1 MVITINR
8 IQGDLRQPI
17 ARVYIILATMIA
29 FPTCGYASEWTFI
42 PSIYLRGTYSDNIQL
57 AQTSEARSDFV
68 KEIKPAILIS
78 GNDARFKVNL
88 SYRLQKLI
96 YLHQSDSLHHEL
108 AAAANA
114 ELLDNWLF
122 LDADSSNAR
131 QNISPFG
138 PQTFDSIQQS
148 TNQSDVR
155 TNHISP
161 YLHHT
166 SPSRI
171 TSELRY
177 AHDTV
182 HSSDNLLDTTTDK
195 IFLNFI
201 GDNLSHN
208 FSWDAYY
215 YIKQIN
221 DINLTTSRGYSEAFT
236 LRYHMS
242 DRLGLFVTSGYEREN
257 YVTNSGIEPQGR
269 FWNAGVNWNSDR
281 SSLSLSAG
289 KRFFGNTYSLSANR
303 RNRKSLWSLSY
314 GEDVTSTAS
323 EFIRLSQGDAAN
335 LLSELWSTE
344 IPNPAIRKQVI
355 NAFLNTA
362 QLLGPDR
369 GAINYFSNNYFLQ
382 KQLSLTFA
390 AMTAK
395 STLLMSI
402 SATRRS
408 AQTNNVID
416 SKILPVIQQA
426 SESDT
431 MQVGGS
437 AGWNWH
443 MSTRTSVNVSAVYDQ
458 TIGKGVRR
466 DDNFALAVG
475 LSRILRRNVIGS
487 FDLRHMQHGSTQS
500 GASYRENGISASL
513 NFQL

>member
-17 ARVYIILATMIA
+17 AGAYIILATAMA
-29 FPTCGYASEWTFI
+29 FPTCTNASEWTFI
-42 PSIYLRGTYSDNIQL
+42 PSLYMRGSYSDNIQL

-68 KEIKPAILIS
+68 KEIKPSISIS

-88 SYRLQKLI
+88 SYGLQKLI
-96 YLHQSDSLHHEL
+96 YLHQPESLHHEL
-108 AAAANA
+108 MATTNTK
-114 ELLDNWLF
+114 LLDDWLF
-122 LDADSSNAR
+122 LDADSSITR
-131 QNISPFG
+131 KNISPFG
-138 PQTFDSIQQS
+138 QQTFDNIQQS
-148 TNQSDVR
+148 ANQSDVR
-155 TNHISP
+155 INHISP
-161 YLHHT
+161 YLHHI

-171 TSELRY
+171 TSELRFT
-177 AHDTV
+177 HDTV
-182 HSSDNLLDTTTDK
+182 HSNDNLLDTTADK
-195 IFLNFI
+195 ISLNFI

-221 DINLTTSRGYSEAFT
+221 DTNLTTSRGHSEAFS

-242 DRLGLFVTSGYEREN
+242 ARLGLFMTSGYERES
-257 YVTNSGIEPQGR
+257 YLTNSGVEPQGR
-269 FWNAGVNWNSDR
+269 FWNAGVNWSSDR

-303 RNRKSLWSLSY
+303 RNRKSVWSLSY
-314 GEDVTSTAS
+314 GEDVTSTAY

-355 NAFLNTA
+355 NAFLNA
-362 QLLGPDR
+362 SQLLGPDR
-369 GAINYFSNNYFLQ
+369 GAINYFSNNYFL
-382 KQLSLTFA
+382 KKRLSLTLA

-402 SATRRS
+402 SASRHS

-416 SKILPVIQQA
+416 SKLLPAIQQV
-426 SESDT
+426 SENDT
-431 MQVGGS
+431 TQVGGS
-437 AGWNWH
+437 AGWNWR

-458 TIGKGVRR
+458 TTGKGVRR
-466 DDNFALAVG
+466 DDNLALAVG
-475 LSRILRRNVIGS
+475 LSRILRRNVTGS
-487 FDLRHMQHGSTQS
+487 FDLRHMKHGSTQS